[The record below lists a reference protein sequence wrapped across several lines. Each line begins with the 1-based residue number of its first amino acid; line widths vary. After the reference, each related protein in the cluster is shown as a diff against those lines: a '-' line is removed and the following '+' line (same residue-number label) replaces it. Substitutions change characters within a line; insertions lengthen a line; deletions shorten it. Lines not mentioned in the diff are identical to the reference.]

1 MKKPGR
7 KLQKRTMGLLRNLMI
22 LGVSFVGLTVVL
34 QLEIEYNLLVLI
46 YALSAVAVLLYQLI
60 RNRSD
65 RDKLDQEVARSNF
78 LMNAALPGGDV
89 RLFELLPDG
98 MIRVLSP
105 GKGQGGQLKTTL
117 ETPRRL
123 LSYLNCSAQWEA
135 PFLAALEQAALGQDS
150 EVEFQTMDQEETW
163 IQLRMEP
170 LPDNEE
176 TTAIGHHP
184 GRDPEGQ
191 GAPPP
196 GGGLQAPHPDDGQHH
211 GRAGNRPGGG
221 HLAAAL
227 GNPDLPGPASA
238 GRGAR
243 SVQRVY
249 PRLHRPHHPSPGP
262 GAVLPVHGTLGPAVH
277 LPGGPSPGP
286 SGVPGKGGPG
296 PGL

>member
-117 ETPRRL
+117 ETPLPPAVLPQL
-123 LSYLNCSAQWEA
+123 LR
-135 PFLAALEQAALGQDS
+135 PVGG
-150 EVEFQTMDQEETW
+150 
-163 IQLRMEP
+163 P
-170 LPDNEE
+170 LP
-176 TTAIGHHP
+176 G
-184 GRDPEGQ
+184 
-191 GAPPP
+191 
-196 GGGLQAPHPDDGQHH
+196 
-211 GRAGNRPGGG
+211 RPG
-221 HLAAAL
+221 
-227 GNPDLPGPASA
+227 A
-238 GRGAR
+238 GR
-243 SVQRVY
+243 
-249 PRLHRPHHPSPGP
+249 PGP
-262 GAVLPVHGTLGPAVH
+262 GQR
-277 LPGGPSPGP
+277 
-286 SGVPGKGGPG
+286 SGVPDHGPG
-296 PGL
+296 GNLDSAADGAPARQ

>member
-105 GKGQGGQLKTTL
+105 GNPSPPAVLPQLLRPVGG
-117 ETPRRL
+117 
-123 LSYLNCSAQWEA
+123 
-135 PFLAALEQAALGQDS
+135 
-150 EVEFQTMDQEETW
+150 
-163 IQLRMEP
+163 P
-170 LPDNEE
+170 LP
-176 TTAIGHHP
+176 G
-184 GRDPEGQ
+184 
-191 GAPPP
+191 
-196 GGGLQAPHPDDGQHH
+196 
-211 GRAGNRPGGG
+211 RPG
-221 HLAAAL
+221 
-227 GNPDLPGPASA
+227 A
-238 GRGAR
+238 GR
-243 SVQRVY
+243 
-249 PRLHRPHHPSPGP
+249 PGP
-262 GAVLPVHGTLGPAVH
+262 GQR
-277 LPGGPSPGP
+277 
-286 SGVPGKGGPG
+286 SGVPDHGPG
-296 PGL
+296 GNLDSAADGAPARQ

>member
-176 TTAIGHHP
+176 TTAIGTI
-184 GRDPEGQ
+184 RDVTQKVKERHRRRR
-191 GAPPP
+191 PP
-196 GGGLQAPHPDDGQHH
+196 
-211 GRAGNRPGGG
+211 
-221 HLAAAL
+221 
-227 GNPDLPGPASA
+227 S
-238 GRGAR
+238 
-243 SVQRVY
+243 S
-249 PRLHRPHHPSPGP
+249 SPG
-262 GAVLPVHGTLGPAVH
+262 
-277 LPGGPSPGP
+277 
-286 SGVPGKGGPG
+286 
-296 PGL
+296 

>member
-176 TTAIGHHP
+176 TTAIGTIRDVTQKVKERHRREEASKLLTRMMDSTMAGLEIALEEDTWRRSGEPRPTRTCFSGP
-184 GRDPEGQ
+184 GRTLRTACLSETTS
-191 GAPPP
+191 APPSIP
-196 GGGLQAPHPDDGQHH
+196 GTGSSTASPWNARPCCPPSW
-211 GRAGNRPGGG
+211 RAVPRPF
-221 HLAAAL
+221 
-227 GNPDLPGPASA
+227 
-238 GRGAR
+238 R
-243 SVQRVY
+243 ST
-249 PRLHRPHHPSPGP
+249 G
-262 GAVLPVHGTLGPAVH
+262 
-277 LPGGPSPGP
+277 
-286 SGVPGKGGPG
+286 
-296 PGL
+296 

>member
-117 ETPRRL
+117 KP
-123 LSYLNCSAQWEA
+123 
-135 PFLAALEQAALGQDS
+135 LAACCPTS
-150 EVEFQTMDQEETW
+150 T
-163 IQLRMEP
+163 
-170 LPDNEE
+170 
-176 TTAIGHHP
+176 
-184 GRDPEGQ
+184 
-191 GAPPP
+191 APPSGRPPSWPPWSRPPWARTAKWSSRPWTRRKP
-196 GGGLQAPHPDDGQHH
+196 GFSCGWSPCPTM
-211 GRAGNRPGGG
+211 RRP
-221 HLAAAL
+221 
-227 GNPDLPGPASA
+227 PPSA
-238 GRGAR
+238 
-243 SVQRVY
+243 
-249 PRLHRPHHPSPGP
+249 
-262 GAVLPVHGTLGPAVH
+262 
-277 LPGGPSPGP
+277 P
-286 SGVPGKGGPG
+286 SGT
-296 PGL
+296 